1 MFIKKKKAIFYY
13 VSLWSLILISKAR
26 IKIMLPLFE
35 LPIFYSVFLFYAL
48 FYEKMHFA
56 SQSVGGIFFL
66 FLLRKA

>member
-1 MFIKKKKAIFYY
+1 
-13 VSLWSLILISKAR
+13 
-26 IKIMLPLFE
+26 MLPLFE